1 MKKGSFNL
9 DREKKWNLTTLCRIS
24 SFFFLSLQIFLY
36 QRLVGLQRREKIG
49 RAVKNDRT
57 GREMGMAC
65 KHH

>member
-9 DREKKWNLTTLCRIS
+9 DREKNGIS
-24 SFFFLSLQIFLY
+24 LLFVESQVFFFLSLQIFLY